1 MQTELVM
8 EDRHVKAFKEESYDI
23 LADLESL
30 LLELEENQKDAALID
45 RVFGAMHTIKG
56 SGAMF
61 GFDAVS
67 EFTHEIETV
76 LDMVRDN
83 IIPVTSVLV
92 SLTLSARDKILEM
105 LDSGTQSL
113 DEEALFIVAGFR
125 ELIGGDEPERK
136 GDSTGPER
144 ADSTMRFTYRILFK
158 PDPDIFTIGTNP
170 LLLLS
175 ELKAMGECTVVAR
188 IDDIPTLAEYN
199 PESCYVSW
207 EIILTTDYDE
217 NAIRDVFIFVED
229 TSDLSIEKIFEHD
242 SAAESDDYKR
252 LGEILLDRGA
262 VTPEDLNK
270 VLEKHKP
277 LGERL
282 LEAKII
288 SRENI
293 DAALNEQEH
302 VRKVLRKE
310 RDKQG
315 SSLRV
320 DAARLDS
327 LVDLVGELVTVQ
339 ARLSQKAVGENDP
352 ELQLIAESVERLTEE
367 LRDNAMSIRMV
378 PIGTLFSR
386 FRRLV
391 HDLADELG
399 KQVQIVTEGA
409 ATELDKTVID
419 QLNEPLVHIIRNAID
434 HGIEPPLTRK
444 DLGKSARGTVYLS
457 AEHAGASVVI
467 SITDDGAGL
476 DPELLKAKAVEKG
489 LIAPDEEMSEEEC
502 FGLILRPGFST
513 STEVTGV
520 SGRGVGM
527 DVVKRSIDS
536 LRGTI
541 GISSSKGR
549 SMTISLR
556 LPLTLA
562 IIDGLLVSIDR
573 DLFVIPLAV
582 IDECVELARG
592 EAARARE
599 RSMMTFRGE
608 VHPYVSLRHTL
619 GIGGE
624 PPDIEKVVLVNA
636 LGKRTGFS
644 VDQVIGQHQTVIKTL
659 SRVYGNVEGI
669 SGATILGDGTVALIL
684 DVNQLVKAERGDSMR
699 KAQVVTPRRVEIF
712 V

>member
-1 MQTELVM
+1 M
-8 EDRHVKAFKEESYDI
+8 EDRHIKAFKEESYDI
-23 LADLESL
+23 LGELEAL
-30 LLELEENQKDAALID
+30 LLELEENPRDAGLID
-45 RVFGAMHTIKG
+45 RVFGTMHTIKG

-76 LDMVRDN
+76 LDMVRDG
-83 IIPVTSVLV
+83 ILPVTSGLIR
-92 SLTLSARDKILEM
+92 LTLSARDKILEM

-113 DEEALFIVAGFR
+113 DEEALAIVAGFR
-125 ELIGGDEPERK
+125 KMVEVEEPEK
-136 GDSTGPER
+136 KEETTAFPSGEP
-144 ADSTMRFTYRILFK
+144 AVLNTYRILFK
-158 PDPDIFTIGTNP
+158 PRSDIFATGTNP
-170 LLLLS
+170 LLLLA
-175 ELKAMGECTVVAR
+175 ELRAMGESAIVVQTDA
-188 IDDIPTLAEYN
+188 IPLLADYD
-199 PESCYVSW
+199 PEACYVSW
-207 EIILTTDYDE
+207 EIVLTTALDE
-217 NAIRDVFIFVED
+217 NAIRDVFIFIED
-229 TSDLSIEKIFEHD
+229 DCELIITRIFEHD
-242 SAAESDDYKR
+242 PTMECENYRR
-252 LGEILLDRGA
+252 LGEILLDRGEL
-262 VTPEDLNK
+262 TPE
-270 VLEKHKP
+270 VLETFLGRHKP
-277 LGERL
+277 LGEQL
-282 LEAKII
+282 VEAKVVLPEKI
-288 SRENI
+288 E
-293 DAALNEQEH
+293 AALSEQEH
-302 VRKVLRKE
+302 VRQVLQRDRDRKA
-310 RDKQG
+310 

-339 ARLSQKAVGENDP
+339 ARLSQKAAGGNDP

-391 HDLADELG
+391 HDLAGELG
-399 KQVQIVTEGA
+399 KQVQIITEGA

-434 HGIEPPLTRK
+434 HGIEPPSQREA
-444 DLGKSARGTVYLS
+444 LGKSTKGTIYLA

-467 SITDDGAGL
+467 SISDDGAGL
-476 DPELLKAKAVEKG
+476 DPEKLKAKAVEKG
-489 LIAPDEEMSEEEC
+489 IINQDDDLSDEEC
-502 FGLILRPGFST
+502 YALILRPGFST
-513 STEVTGV
+513 SAEVTGV

-541 GISSSKGR
+541 GISSRPGQG
-549 SMTISLR
+549 MTVSLR

-562 IIDGLLVSIDR
+562 IIDGLLVSIGQG
-573 DLFVIPLAV
+573 LFVIPLSV
-582 IDECVELARG
+582 IDECVELSRD
-592 EAARARE
+592 EAARSRE

-608 VHPYVSLRHTL
+608 ALPYVSLRAAL
-619 GIGGE
+619 GIEGD

-636 LGKRTGFS
+636 MGKKTGFS

-684 DVNQLVKAERGDSMR
+684 DVNQLVMAERSDSQR
-699 KAQVVTPRRVEIF
+699 KSQIIGLRRAETVS
-712 V
+712 

>member
-1 MQTELVM
+1 M
-8 EDRHVKAFKEESYDI
+8 EDRHVQAFKEEAYDI

-30 LLELEENQKDAALID
+30 LLELEENPKDAALID

-83 IIPVTSVLV
+83 ILPVTPALIR
-92 SLTLSARDKILEM
+92 LTLSARDKILEM
-105 LDSGTQSL
+105 LASGTPAL
-113 DEEALFIVAGFR
+113 DEEAQGIVAGFQG
-125 ELIGGDEPERK
+125 LIDGDEDKASAKDAASLAAETETKR
-136 GDSTGPER
+136 G
-144 ADSTMRFTYRILFK
+144 TYRIQFK
-158 PDPDIFTIGTNP
+158 PAADIFASGTNP
-170 LLLLS
+170 LLLLA
-175 ELKAMGECTVVAR
+175 ELRTMGDCTIVAR
-188 IDDIPTLAEYN
+188 TDDIPSLADCD
-199 PESCYVSW
+199 PEQCYVSW
-207 EIILTTDYDE
+207 EIILTTDCDE

-229 TSDLSIEKIFEHD
+229 SCALTIDRIFDHDLVPECE
-242 SAAESDDYKR
+242 DYKR
-252 LGEILLDRGA
+252 LGEILLDRGHI
-262 VTPEDLNK
+262 TPEDLHGA
-270 VLEKHKP
+270 LGSQKP

-282 LEAKII
+282 VEAEVI
-288 SRENI
+288 SRDNLA
-293 DAALNEQEH
+293 AALGEQEH
-302 VRKVLRKE
+302 VRKVLQEE
-310 RDKQG
+310 RDKKV

-320 DAARLDS
+320 DAVRLDS

-339 ARLSQKAVGENDP
+339 ARLSQKAAGENDP
-352 ELQLIAESVERLTEE
+352 ELQLIAEAVQRLTEE

-391 HDLADELG
+391 HDLAGGLG
-399 KQVQIVTEGA
+399 KQVEMVTEGA

-434 HGIEPPLTRK
+434 HGIEPPAERLA
-444 DLGKSARGTVYLS
+444 LGKPAKGRVHLA
-457 AEHAGASVVI
+457 AEHSGASVVI
-467 SITDDGAGL
+467 SISDDGAGL
-476 DPELLKAKAVEKG
+476 DPERLRAKAVEKG
-489 LIAPDEEMSEEEC
+489 MIGPEDELSEEEC
-502 FGLILRPGFST
+502 QALILRPGFST
-513 STEVTGV
+513 TTEVTGV

-536 LRGTI
+536 LRGTMA
-541 GISSSKGR
+541 ISSVKGQG
-549 SMTISLR
+549 MTISLR

-562 IIDGLLVSIDR
+562 IIDGLLVSIGG

-582 IDECVELARG
+582 IDECVELAKA
-592 EAARARE
+592 EAEQSRE

-608 VHPYVSLRHTL
+608 ALPYVSLRNTL

-624 PPDIEKVVLVNA
+624 PPEIEKVVLVNA
-636 LGKRTGFS
+636 MGKKTGFS

-684 DVNQLVKAERGDSMR
+684 DVNQLVRAERSDTLH
-699 KAQVVTPRRVEIF
+699 KTQAAPRRAELAA
-712 V
+712 

>member
-1 MQTELVM
+1 M
-8 EDRHVKAFKEESYDI
+8 EDRHIKAFKEESYDI

-30 LLELEENQKDAALID
+30 LLELEENPRDAALID

-76 LDMVRDN
+76 LDMVRDG
-83 IIPVTSVLV
+83 ILPVTSGLIR
-92 SLTLSARDKILEM
+92 LTLSARDKILEM
-105 LDSGTQSL
+105 LDSGAQSL
-113 DEEALFIVAGFR
+113 DEEALTIVAGYQAM
-125 ELIGGDEPERK
+125 IGGEEPEQK
-136 GDSTGPER
+136 TEVTAAKPPEATR
-144 ADSTMRFTYRILFK
+144 TTYRILFR
-158 PDPDIFTIGTNP
+158 PNAEIFTSGTNP

-175 ELKAMGECTVVAR
+175 ELRALGECTVVAR
-188 IDDIPTLAEYN
+188 TDDIPELTEFN

-207 EIILTTDYDE
+207 EIILTSGCDE

-229 TSDLSIEKIFEHD
+229 TCELAIEKIFAHD
-242 SAAESDDYKR
+242 ATTDCDDYKR

-262 VTPEDLNK
+262 VTPEDLRA
-270 VLEKHKP
+270 VLAKQKP
-277 LGERL
+277 LGQQL
-282 LEAKII
+282 VEAKIVTP
-288 SRENI
+288 EYV
-293 DAALNEQEH
+293 DAALSEQKH
-302 VRKVLRKE
+302 VRDVLQQDRDRKV
-310 RDKQG
+310 

-320 DAARLDS
+320 DAVRLDS

-339 ARLSQKAVGENDP
+339 ARLSQKAAGTNDP

-391 HDLADELG
+391 HDLAGELG

-434 HGIEPPLTRK
+434 HGIEAPAQRQA
-444 DLGKSARGTVYLS
+444 LGKSPWGTIRLT
-457 AEHAGASVVI
+457 AEHAGASVVVA
-467 SITDDGAGL
+467 ITDDGAGL
-476 DPELLKAKAVEKG
+476 DPEILKAKAIEKG
-489 LIAPDEEMSEEEC
+489 MILPDEELSEEDC
-502 FGLILRPGFST
+502 HALILRPGFST

-541 GISSSKGR
+541 GISGSKGQG
-549 SMTISLR
+549 MAVLLR

-562 IIDGLLVSIDR
+562 IIDGLLVSIGH

-582 IDECVELARG
+582 IDECVELSKD
-592 EAARARE
+592 EAHRSRE

-608 VHPYVSLRHTL
+608 VFPYISLRHTL

-624 PPDIEKVVLVNA
+624 PPEIEKVVLVTA
-636 LGKRTGFS
+636 LGKKTGFS

-659 SRVYGNVEGI
+659 SKVYGNVEGI

-684 DVNQLVKAERGDSMR
+684 DVNQLVKAERSDSLH
-699 KAQVVTPRRVEIF
+699 KTPTPAQRRPEMAA
-712 V
+712 

>member
-1 MQTELVM
+1 M

-23 LADLESL
+23 LAELESL
-30 LLELEENQKDAALID
+30 LLELEENPQNAALID

-76 LDMVRDN
+76 LDMVRDG
-83 IIPVTSVLV
+83 ILPVTSGLIR
-92 SLTLSARDKILEM
+92 LTLSARDKILEM

-113 DEEALFIVAGFR
+113 DEEARRIVEGFR
-125 ELIGGDEPERK
+125 GLMGGEEPEK
-136 GDSTGPER
+136 GVEPVAPAPGATQRST
-144 ADSTMRFTYRILFK
+144 FRILFK
-158 PDPDIFTIGTNP
+158 PKAEIFSSGTNP
-170 LLLLS
+170 LLLLA
-175 ELKAMGECTVVAR
+175 ELQGMGECTIVAQT
-188 IDDIPTLAEYN
+188 DNIPLLAEYN
-199 PESCYVSW
+199 PEACYVSW
-207 EIILTTDYDE
+207 EIILTTSHDE
-217 NAIRDVFIFVED
+217 NALRDVFIFVED
-229 TSDLSIEKIFEHD
+229 SCQLAIEKIFEHD
-242 SAAESDDYKR
+242 TAIECEDYRR
-252 LGEILLDRGA
+252 LGEILLERGA
-262 VTPEDLNK
+262 LTPEALQGILDQ
-270 VLEKHKP
+270 HKP
-277 LGERL
+277 LGEQL
-282 LEAKII
+282 VEAEIL
-288 SRENI
+288 SREKV
-293 DAALNEQEH
+293 DAALCEQEH
-302 VRKVLRKE
+302 VRKVLQQE
-310 RDKQG
+310 RDKKV

-339 ARLSQKAVGENDP
+339 ARLSQKSSGENDP

-378 PIGTLFSR
+378 PIGTLFTR

-391 HDLADELG
+391 HDLAGELG
-399 KQVQIVTEGA
+399 KQVQMITEGA

-434 HGIEPPLTRK
+434 HGIESPAARMA
-444 DLGKSARGTVYLS
+444 LGKPPQGTIHL
-457 AEHAGASVVI
+457 AAQHAGASVVI

-476 DPELLKAKAVEKG
+476 DPEKLQAKAVEKG
-489 LIAPDEEMSEEEC
+489 LIGPDEELSEEEC
-502 FGLILRPGFST
+502 HALILRPGFST

-541 GISSSKGR
+541 GITGGKNRG
-549 SMTISLR
+549 MTVSLR

-562 IIDGLLVSIDR
+562 IIDGLLVSIGQ

-582 IDECVELARG
+582 IDECVELTRE
-592 EAARARE
+592 EATRSRE

-608 VHPYVSLRHTL
+608 VFPYVSLRHTL

-624 PPDIEKVVLVNA
+624 PPEIEKVVLVTA
-636 LGKRTGFS
+636 LGKKTGFS

-684 DVNQLVKAERGDSMR
+684 DVNQLVKAERSDTLR
-699 KAQVVTPRRVEIF
+699 KVQTGALRRAEMTA
-712 V
+712 

>member
-1 MQTELVM
+1 M
-8 EDRHVKAFKEESYDI
+8 EDRHIKAFKEESYDI
-23 LADLESL
+23 LTDLESL
-30 LLELEENQKDAALID
+30 LLELEENPRDAALID

-76 LDMVRDN
+76 LDMVRDG
-83 IIPVTSVLV
+83 ILPVTSGLIR
-92 SLTLSARDKILEM
+92 LTLSARDKILEM
-105 LDSGTQSL
+105 LDNGTSSL
-113 DEEALFIVAGFR
+113 DEEARAIVAGYQAMIEGDAPQKER
-125 ELIGGDEPERK
+125 GG
-136 GDSTGPER
+136 TAGPPAATR
-144 ADSTMRFTYRILFK
+144 ATYRIVFK
-158 PDPDIFTIGTNP
+158 PNVDIFARGINP

-175 ELKAMGECTVVAR
+175 ELRGLGECTVVAR
-188 IDDIPTLAEYN
+188 TDDIPPLPEFN
-199 PESCYVSW
+199 PEFCYVSW
-207 EIILTTDYDE
+207 EIILTASCDE

-229 TSDLSIEKIFEHD
+229 SCELTIEKIFEHD
-242 SAAESDDYKR
+242 PATDCDDYKR

-262 VTPEDLNK
+262 VTPEDLRT
-270 VLEKHKP
+270 VLAKQKP
-277 LGERL
+277 LGQRL
-282 LEAKII
+282 VEAKIVTP
-288 SRENI
+288 EYV
-293 DAALNEQEH
+293 DVALSEQKH
-302 VRKVLRKE
+302 VRDVLQKDRDRKV
-310 RDKQG
+310 

-320 DAARLDS
+320 DAVRLDS

-339 ARLSQKAVGENDP
+339 ARLSQKAAGANDP

-391 HDLADELG
+391 HDLAGELG

-434 HGIEPPLTRK
+434 HGIEAPAQRQA
-444 DLGKSARGTVYLS
+444 LGKPAWGTIRLT
-457 AEHAGASVVI
+457 AEHAGASVVVAI
-467 SITDDGAGL
+467 SDDGAGL
-476 DPELLKAKAVEKG
+476 DPEILKANAIEKG
-489 LIAPDEEMSEEEC
+489 LILPDEELSGEDC
-502 FGLILRPGFST
+502 HALILRPGFST

-541 GISSSKGR
+541 GITSSKGQG
-549 SMTISLR
+549 MAVSLR

-562 IIDGLLVSIDR
+562 IIDGLLVGIGQ

-582 IDECVELARG
+582 IDECVELSRA
-592 EAARARE
+592 EAELSRE

-608 VHPYVSLRHTL
+608 AFPYISLRHTL
-619 GIGGE
+619 DIGGE
-624 PPDIEKVVLVNA
+624 PPETEKVVLVTA
-636 LGKRTGFS
+636 LGKKTGFS

-659 SRVYGNVEGI
+659 SRVYGNVEGV

-684 DVNQLVKAERGDSMR
+684 DVNQLVKAERSDSLH
-699 KAQVVTPRRVEIF
+699 KTPAPAQRRPEMAA
-712 V
+712 

>member
-1 MQTELVM
+1 M

-30 LLELEENQKDAALID
+30 LLELEENPRNAALID

-76 LDMVRDN
+76 LDMVRDG
-83 IIPVTSVLV
+83 ILPVTSGLIR
-92 SLTLSARDKILEM
+92 LTLSARDKILEM

-113 DEEALFIVAGFR
+113 DEEARTIVAGYQAM
-125 ELIGGDEPERK
+125 IGGEEPEK
-136 GDSTGPER
+136 KTEVTEAKPPETTR
-144 ADSTMRFTYRILFK
+144 STYRILFR
-158 PDPDIFTIGTNP
+158 PHAEIFASGTNP
-170 LLLLS
+170 LLLLE
-175 ELKAMGECTVVAR
+175 ELRALGECTVVAR
-188 IDDIPTLAEYN
+188 TDDIPVLAEFT
-199 PESCYVSW
+199 PEFCYVSW
-207 EIILTTDYDE
+207 EIILTSGCDE

-229 TSDLSIEKIFEHD
+229 SCELAIDKIFAHD
-242 SAAESDDYKR
+242 AALDCEDYKR
-252 LGEILLDRGA
+252 LGEILLDRGVLTPEA
-262 VTPEDLNK
+262 LRAVLDKQKPLGQQLVEAKIVTPEY
-270 VLEKHKP
+270 V
-277 LGERL
+277 
-282 LEAKII
+282 
-288 SRENI
+288 
-293 DAALNEQEH
+293 DAALSEQEH
-302 VRKVLRKE
+302 VRKVLQQD
-310 RDKQG
+310 RDKKV

-320 DAARLDS
+320 DAVRLDS

-339 ARLSQKAVGENDP
+339 ARLSQKAAGENDP

-391 HDLADELG
+391 HDLAGELG
-399 KQVQIVTEGA
+399 KEVQIVTEGA

-434 HGIEPPLTRK
+434 HGIESPAQRLAR
-444 DLGKSARGTVYLS
+444 GKPARGTIRLT
-457 AEHAGASVVI
+457 AEHAGASVVV

-476 DPELLKAKAVEKG
+476 DPEKLKAKAMEKG
-489 LIAPDEEMSEEEC
+489 MIPPDAELSEEEC
-502 FGLILRPGFST
+502 HALILHPGFST

-541 GISSSKGR
+541 GLTSGKGQGM
-549 SMTISLR
+549 SVSLR

-562 IIDGLLVSIDR
+562 IIDGLLVSIGH

-582 IDECVELARG
+582 IDECVELSRA
-592 EAARARE
+592 EAAQSRE
-599 RSMMTFRGE
+599 RSMLTFRGE
-608 VHPYVSLRHTL
+608 VFPYISLRHTL
-619 GIGGE
+619 DIGGE

-636 LGKRTGFS
+636 LGKKTGFS

-659 SRVYGNVEGI
+659 SRVYGNVEGV

-684 DVNQLVKAERGDSMR
+684 DVNQLVKAERSDTLHRTSTT
-699 KAQVVTPRRVEIF
+699 AQRRPEMAA
-712 V
+712 